1 MLQERVRGMLAF
13 DLPQIKE
20 IPVEKLGVRVLG
32 LAKEH
37 LRRLRSFQLS
47 SWTAIS
53 YDSKM
58 KASS

>member
-1 MLQERVRGMLAF
+1 MLRERVRERLAF

-20 IPVEKLGVRVLG
+20 IRVENLGVRVLG
-32 LAKEH
+32 LVKEH

-53 YDSKM
+53 YDSRM